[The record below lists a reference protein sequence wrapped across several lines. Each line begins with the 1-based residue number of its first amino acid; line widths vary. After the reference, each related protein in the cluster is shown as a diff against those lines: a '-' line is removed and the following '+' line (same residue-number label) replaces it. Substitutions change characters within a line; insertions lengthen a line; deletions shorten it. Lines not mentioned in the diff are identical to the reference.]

1 MLPEE
6 EEPPDPVDEPP
17 IDVLPL
23 LTVKLLSVLP
33 LVDVFADIKAHL
45 KMAVAFVEFVSTFIE
60 PVVNFAT

>member
-33 LVDVFADIKAHL
+33 LVEVL
-45 KMAVAFVEFVSTFIE
+45 AVTRAQLIVVVLLVKFVMKFTV
-60 PVVNFAT
+60 PVVKSA

>member
-1 MLPEE
+1 VLPEE

-33 LVDVFADIKAHL
+33 LVEVL
-45 KMAVAFVEFVSTFIE
+45 AVTRAQLIVVVLLVKFVMKFTV
-60 PVVNFAT
+60 PVVKSA